1 MLKGSSTPA
10 PPLLFEPQ
18 ALGLEVEDISY
29 VEWLLAGGE
38 RIPAEDQRAWRDT
51 EKDTL

>member
-1 MLKGSSTPA
+1 MLKGSPTPA
-10 PPLLFEPQ
+10 PPLAFEPT
-18 ALGLEVEDISY
+18 AFGVEVEEITY